1 MFWVAAVRR
10 SVTGEAMSRE
20 QQRQN
25 ARDQKRI
32 EQRKKARQASAR
44 PAQPQ
49 LKKRPGAAQP
59 AARSYATV
67 PQRRSRLPLPRWWPW
82 AAAVAALAIIVA
94 LFFLF
99 DPLGL
104 FTPLPGKKMP
114 SQGNAHVQP
123 GQARV
128 VYNTNPPTSGPH
140 FDKPPQRGR
149 YTTPFVTEY
158 LPHFLEHAGVEVSY
172 NPSSASQDVIDALTK
187 IVDKELDGVFGRVLL
202 SPVPNMPCQVALTS
216 WQRIQTF
223 GTLPDC
229 QLGSVGHDFSPKS
242 GKDSDIVKTF
252 IERNQCAYDPEGI
265 CGSKHGELNT
275 AATPRP
281 GEPTVIASLGAAT
294 PGAGSPV
301 TPAPAPLVPGA
312 TPAP

>member
-67 PQRRSRLPLPRWWPW
+67 PQRRSRLPLPQWWPW
-82 AAAVAALAIIVA
+82 AAAVAALVVIVA
-94 LFFLF
+94 LFFLL

-104 FTPLPGKKMP
+104 NTPLPGKKMP

-123 GQARV
+123 GGTHV

-140 FDKPPQRGR
+140 FDTVPRRGI
-149 YTTPFVTEY
+149 YTTPFITEF
-158 LPHFLEHAGVEVSY
+158 LSHFLEHGGAEVTY
-172 NPSSASQDVIDALTK
+172 NSSASPDAVKKLTD
-187 IVDKELDGVFGRVLL
+187 IVNTELDRGAGQVLL
-202 SPVPNMPCQVALTS
+202 APVPDMPCQVALTS
-216 WQRIQTF
+216 WQLIQTF
-223 GTLPDC
+223 GASNC
-229 QLGSVGHDFSPKS
+229 QPGSVGHDFDPKS
-242 GKDSDIVKTF
+242 GKDIGIVKSF
-252 IERNQCAYDPEGI
+252 IERNQCAYDPENA
-265 CGSKHGELNT
+265 CGGGAHGERSFP
-275 AATPRP
+275 TPGP
-281 GEPTVIASLGAAT
+281 NDPTVIASLGTAT